1 MEQRTEIYNKFV
13 SSINDETIDILSQS
27 PEWVANR
34 LRKYNFCMIEMSCVF
49 GEIESRLRH
58 IPYHYYIQPEHHRTN
73 LNQFLINSECC
84 AIAALNGITY
94 YTKDDVFK
102 INNLSFNREDNID
115 SFHNRSLMED
125 TNERLYSVTLT
136 PCTEKRGQQYKI
148 TLQRSDLE
156 TEQAFSQ
163 QTPI

>member
-1 MEQRTEIYNKFV
+1 MLCDCCVKWYN
-13 SSINDETIDILSQS
+13 IL
-27 PEWVANR
+27 
-34 LRKYNFCMIEMSCVF
+34 
-49 GEIESRLRH
+49 
-58 IPYHYYIQPEHHRTN
+58 
-73 LNQFLINSECC
+73 
-84 AIAALNGITY
+84 
-94 YTKDDVFK
+94 
-102 INNLSFNREDNID
+102 LSFNREDNID